1 MDIDLLSDLTSYQ
14 SGIER
19 QRALDCIEE
28 TIVLTGRLGV
38 DTKG

>member
-1 MDIDLLSDLTSYQ
+1 MDVDLMAELTTYQ

-19 QRALDCIEE
+19 QRALECIEE

-38 DTKG
+38 DAKG